1 MPAKDLGYA
10 CRLLRRNP
18 AFTLAAVTTLAL
30 CIGANTAIYSIVD
43 AVLFRPLPYPQPHR
57 LATIAT
63 LQRDAQAVYEQTALD
78 GARWLA
84 VHERARS
91 IDAAVFS
98 QSGGVNFVGPGGAQY
113 VKQQRVSAGFFRV
126 LDVPPVI
133 GREFTETEDRI
144 GGPAVTILGNDFWRR
159 AFHSDP
165 SVAGRKIT
173 LRGEPYTVIGVM
185 PPGFQTSEPAALW
198 TPLRPTTSGEGS
210 GTNYGSI
217 ARLRPGVSWA
227 QADAEVR
234 AVGQD
239 IIREWRLKPG
249 QSAALHLIP
258 LQRGLTQDL
267 RKPLLILWAAVGLV
281 LLIGCVNIAS
291 LLLARAGARSREI
304 ATRMALGSGRA
315 AVVRQLL
322 AESLLLATAGGA
334 AGVLLGWLAIGSS
347 RVLLASTLGLW
358 QTLSLDARVLAV
370 TGLISLATSLVFG
383 FYPALQTTRLDI
395 RSALAQ
401 AGTRVSTANR
411 GWPGRLLVVT
421 EVALGVVL
429 LIGAGLLI
437 RTFAHLMG
445 LQPGFDSHN
454 VITASLSLQ
463 DARYA
468 AAEKVNAL
476 YDQSLARVREIPGV
490 EAAAVG
496 LSLPYQR
503 ALNDGFTR
511 LDGSDFQSITNLT
524 YITPDY
530 FKALRMTL
538 RRGRGFTP
546 ADRAQSQP
554 VAIVNEA
561 FVRRY
566 WAGQEALGGH
576 IRAAGGVREIVGVA
590 GDVQEHDAGW
600 GDFGPIGPVPDVYVP
615 AAQIS
620 GRYFQVVHTWF
631 QPSWIVRTSAPL
643 TSMAGVL
650 QAAVASVDPQL
661 PFGQFRTMDEIRSQS
676 LAMQRIETALLSVLA
691 GLALLLA
698 AVGIYGL
705 IANSVAERTREL
717 GIRMALGSSAL
728 EAIRAVALPAF
739 ALASAGVVIGCIL
752 ARVGAN
758 MLRGMIWGVP
768 PADPATFAAVCAAI
782 LLVTALA
789 TLLPGLRVLR
799 INPAQTLREE

>member
-1 MPAKDLGYA
+1 MLARDLGYA
-10 CRLLRRNP
+10 CRLLRKNP

-43 AVLFRPLPYPQPHR
+43 AVLFRPLPYPEPQR
-57 LATIAT
+57 LASVAT
-63 LQRDAQAVYEQTALD
+63 LQRDAQAVYEETALD
-78 GARWLA
+78 GKRWFA
-84 VHERARS
+84 IHERASS
-91 IDAAVFS
+91 IDSAVFS

-126 LDVPPVI
+126 LGVSPVI

-144 GGPAVTILGNDFWRR
+144 GGPAVTILGNDLWRT

-165 SVAGRKIT
+165 SVVGRKIT

-185 PPGFQTSEPAALW
+185 PRGFQTSEPGALW

-210 GTNYGSI
+210 GTNYGSV

-227 QADAEVR
+227 QANAEVR
-234 AVGQD
+234 AAGQD
-239 IIREWRLKPG
+239 IVREWRLKPG
-249 QSAALHLIP
+249 QSATLHLIP

-291 LLLARAGARSREI
+291 LLLARSGARSREI

-334 AGVLLGWLAIGSS
+334 AGVLLGWLAIGGS
-347 RVLLASTLGLW
+347 RVLLANTPGLW

-370 TGLISLATSLVFG
+370 TGLISLTASLIFG

-401 AGTRVSTANR
+401 AGARGFTANR
-411 GWPGRLLVVT
+411 GWPRRLLVVT

-445 LQPGFDSHN
+445 LQPGFDSRN

-468 AAEKVNAL
+468 AAEKVNEL
-476 YDQSLARVREIPGV
+476 YDQSLVRIREIPGV

-511 LDGSDFQSITNLT
+511 LDGSNFQSITNLT

-538 RRGRGFTP
+538 LRGRGFTP
-546 ADRAQSQP
+546 ADRAQSRP

-566 WAGQEALGGH
+566 WTGKEALGGH
-576 IRAAGGVREIVGVA
+576 IRAAGGAREIAGIVA
-590 GDVQEHDAGW
+590 DVQQHDAGW

-620 GRYFQVVHTWF
+620 GPYFQLVHTWF
-631 QPSWIVRTSAPL
+631 QPSWVVRTSAPL

-650 QAAVASVDPQL
+650 QAAVASVDPHL

-676 LAMQRIETALLSVLA
+676 LAMQRIETALLSALA

-728 EAIRAVALPAF
+728 EAIRVVALPAIG
-739 ALASAGVVIGCIL
+739 LASAGIVIGCIL
-752 ARVGAN
+752 ARVGGN
-758 MLRGMIWGVP
+758 MLRGMIWGVQ

-782 LLVTALA
+782 LLVTVLA